1 MTIKMDC
8 LLASLL
14 LTSTAAL
21 TPRPAVL
28 IHRAHRSYR
37 SDAVRLLGDPNF
49 GKDRRK
55 LETPSD
61 LSAFEIAR
69 SKFQKE
75 QQAQALKQTAVT
87 AISVAALTAFL
98 YAQMSPSLP
107 PPTPTPTQSSQPP
120 SRPLLEAKQAA
131 AEANAAAE
139 AASSEAAALKAAE
152 IAAAKMAA
160 VEAKAAAD
168 VQKQLDAAVEARRL
182 LDAQEAAEAGATV
195 VIPPSEPLSRPLL
208 EAKQAAAQANAQ
220 AEVAKAQAKAAAAK
234 AKAAEEEAARVKA
247 AEEAAAA
254 ALDASRMDPLEAK
267 RTLRQQRAGG
277 EVAETPPPS
286 GPTISLPGLGIG
298 GGLLGLLAIAQA
310 IILVSQKED
319 TERARKESLTQE
331 AKAVRMKQT
340 ADEEGRLRL
349 EALNQAATEAE
360 DKAKL
365 EAALKEMHQQMVE
378 QEATI
383 ADLMTRAG
391 STEGGGGGA
400 VSAEAEAKAKAKLD
414 AMMQK
419 RESEITSKDEQMAM
433 LVQALDDASQQAR
446 SAQQAAVEAVG
457 MAESVVESAI
467 ESAEAALSEADDGSG
482 DEPK

>member
-1 MTIKMDC
+1 
-8 LLASLL
+8 
-14 LTSTAAL
+14 
-21 TPRPAVL
+21 
-28 IHRAHRSYR
+28 
-37 SDAVRLLGDPNF
+37 
-49 GKDRRK
+49 
-55 LETPSD
+55 
-61 LSAFEIAR
+61 
-69 SKFQKE
+69 
-75 QQAQALKQTAVT
+75 
-87 AISVAALTAFL
+87 
-98 YAQMSPSLP
+98 
-107 PPTPTPTQSSQPP
+107 
-120 SRPLLEAKQAA
+120 
-131 AEANAAAE
+131 
-139 AASSEAAALKAAE
+139 
-152 IAAAKMAA
+152 MAA

-331 AKAVRMKQT
+331 AKAVRMKQA

-378 QEATI
+378 QEARI

-391 STEGGGGGA
+391 STEGGGG

-482 DEPK
+482 DEAPK

>member
-1 MTIKMDC
+1 MDC

-14 LTSTAAL
+14 LTSTTAL

-220 AEVAKAQAKAAAAK
+220 AEGKARKGAAAK

-286 GPTISLPGLGIG
+286 GPPISLPGLGIG

-378 QEATI
+378 QEARI

-391 STEGGGGGA
+391 STEGGGGGGG

-414 AMMQK
+414 ALMQK

-482 DEPK
+482 DEAPK